1 MTPAW
6 LRCGLA
12 PLFLATLCAAPASA
26 QGLEGQVGR
35 FYDDEG
41 WDIYRL
47 GISRAL
53 TGPLGLGLQANYLQ
67 RAQGGDGAL
76 AGLSLDLTAFK
87 GAGQGPYLVAGVGAG
102 MGSSASDD
110 FSDAWGSWSVGGG
123 YQLLPASF
131 LSFAAEARWRELSLD
146 ARDGLEMAAGLSIR
160 FGGRGG
166 GSPQPATTPVAELPP
181 PTEAPPSDPPHPA
194 EGRDA
199 DRLRQAVVA
208 TAKDAMGR
216 PYAWGGT
223 GENGGGFDCSGLIQ
237 HAYGW
242 IPAQA
247 MEELATFLGITPAEV
262 LDTASFYEE
271 YWLKPKGKH
280 LISVCRSIACEFCG
294 QPGVTDAIKAK
305 LGIEVG
311 ETTDD
316 GKFTLIELECLG
328 ACGGG
333 PALLIDETLHENVKP
348 DQVAKL
354 IDAAGSR
361 AHAHH

>member
-6 LRCGLA
+6 LRCALA
-12 PLFLATLCAAPASA
+12 PLFLATLCAAPVSA

-47 GISRAL
+47 GMSRAL
-53 TGPLGLGLQANYLQ
+53 TGPLGLGLQANYLR

-102 MGSSASDD
+102 MGSSTGND

-146 ARDGLEMAAGLSIR
+146 SRDGLEMAAGLSIR

-166 GSPQPATTPVAELPP
+166 GSPQPAATPVAELPP
-181 PTEAPPSDPPHPA
+181 PTEAPSSDRPLPA

-208 TAKDAMGR
+208 TAKEAMGR
-216 PYAWGGT
+216 PYEWGGT
-223 GENGGGFDCSGLIQ
+223 GANGGGFDCSGLIQ
-237 HAYGW
+237 HAYGQHGVGL
-242 IPAQA
+242 PRTSRDQA
-247 MEELATFLGITPAEV
+247 REGRAIARNTSSLRPGDLLTF
-262 LDTASFYEE
+262 SN
-271 YWLKPKGKH
+271 
-280 LISVCRSIACEFCG
+280 S
-294 QPGVTDAIKAK
+294 
-305 LGIEVG
+305 
-311 ETTDD
+311 
-316 GKFTLIELECLG
+316 
-328 ACGGG
+328 GG
-333 PALLIDETLHENVKP
+333 PVTHVGLYIGDGRFIHSASHGVQVSLLSGEDPYGRWWYTRWVGVRRIVED
-348 DQVAKL
+348 
-354 IDAAGSR
+354 
-361 AHAHH
+361 

>member
-6 LRCGLA
+6 LRCALA

-47 GISRAL
+47 GMSRAL

-102 MGSSASDD
+102 MGSSAGND

-146 ARDGLEMAAGLSIR
+146 SRDGLEMAAGLSIR

-166 GSPQPATTPVAELPP
+166 GSPAAGGHAGCRASATDGGPTLGSPASCRRTGRGPL
-181 PTEAPPSDPPHPA
+181 APGRRRHREGRDGPAVRVGWHGRERRRIRLLRPHPA
-194 EGRDA
+194 RLRAARCQAATRKPRPGEGGEA
-199 DRLRQAVVA
+199 DRSQPDL
-208 TAKDAMGR
+208 
-216 PYAWGGT
+216 
-223 GENGGGFDCSGLIQ
+223 
-237 HAYGW
+237 
-242 IPAQA
+242 
-247 MEELATFLGITPAEV
+247 TPARRPAD
-262 LDTASFYEE
+262 L
-271 YWLKPKGKH
+271 L
-280 LISVCRSIACEFCG
+280 
-294 QPGVTDAIKAK
+294 
-305 LGIEVG
+305 
-311 ETTDD
+311 
-316 GKFTLIELECLG
+316 ELRRTG
-328 ACGGG
+328 HPRG
-333 PALLIDETLHENVKP
+333 TLHRGRSLHPQREPWGASEPVE
-348 DQVAKL
+348 
-354 IDAAGSR
+354 R
-361 AHAHH
+361 R

>member
-6 LRCGLA
+6 LRCALA

-47 GISRAL
+47 GMSRAL

-102 MGSSASDD
+102 MGSSAGND

-146 ARDGLEMAAGLSIR
+146 SRDGLEMAAGLSIR

-166 GSPQPATTPVAELPP
+166 RSPQPAATPVAELPP
-181 PTEAPPSDPPHPA
+181 PTEAPPSDRPLPA

-208 TAKDAMGR
+208 TAKEAMGR
-216 PYAWGGT
+216 PYEWGGT
-223 GENGGGFDCSGLIQ
+223 GANGGGFDCSGLIQ
-237 HAYGW
+237 HAYGQHGVRL
-242 IPAQA
+242 PRTSRDQA
-247 MEELATFLGITPAEV
+247 REGRPIARNRSSLRPGDLLTF
-262 LDTASFYEE
+262 SN
-271 YWLKPKGKH
+271 
-280 LISVCRSIACEFCG
+280 S
-294 QPGVTDAIKAK
+294 
-305 LGIEVG
+305 
-311 ETTDD
+311 
-316 GKFTLIELECLG
+316 
-328 ACGGG
+328 GG
-333 PALLIDETLHENVKP
+333 PVTHVGLYIGDGRFIHSASHGVQVSLLSGEDPYGRWWYTRWVGVRRIVED
-348 DQVAKL
+348 
-354 IDAAGSR
+354 
-361 AHAHH
+361 